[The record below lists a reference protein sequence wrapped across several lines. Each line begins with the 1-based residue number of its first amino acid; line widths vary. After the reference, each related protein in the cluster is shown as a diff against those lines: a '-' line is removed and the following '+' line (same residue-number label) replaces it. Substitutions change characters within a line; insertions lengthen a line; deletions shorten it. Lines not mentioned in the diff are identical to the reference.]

1 MLDRCGAD
9 STCPLIVETFGGSE
23 LWALRI
29 SSNLATLDLAKDI
42 ALPANVRR
50 YYLPGTAHGG
60 GPGGFALTAPQGL
73 CQLPLNPNPQSDQVR
88 ALTVALVDWVSHG
101 TPPPESAF
109 PSLAAGTLV
118 DPDHGGLRFPAIP
131 RVAAPVGLANPVLVY
146 DFGPRFDYVNQ
157 TGIITRQ
164 PPAILRVVPALAA
177 QVDADGNETSG
188 VPSVQMMAPL
198 GSYLSWNRYRE
209 GPYAGQLCT
218 FNAGFV
224 PFARTAQERMA
235 SGDSRPSIE
244 ERYHTRAGYVSAVQA
259 AAAKAV
265 AQRFLLQNDA
275 DLLTRQAE
283 DATQR
288 GDLAFLHP

>member
-1 MLDRCGAD
+1 
-9 STCPLIVETFGGSE
+9 
-23 LWALRI
+23 
-29 SSNLATLDLAKDI
+29 
-42 ALPANVRR
+42 VRR

-60 GPGGFALTAPQGL
+60 GAGGFALTAPQGL
-73 CQLPLNPNPQSDQVR
+73 CQLPLNPNPQSDQIR

-101 TPPPESAF
+101 TAPPDSAF

-157 TGIITRQ
+157 TGLITRQ

-265 AQRFLLQNDA
+265 AQRFLLQSDA